1 MTSKFEQLIEFVIND
16 EEAKAKELFHD
27 IVVEKSREIYENL
40 MNEESDAEEDD
51 HAERAAKE
59 VEKDIEYDDKED
71 KKERADEDFGGDSSE
86 DLMKEVETDQ
96 MGESDDADAE
106 FDDEAEEAGEEETKD
121 MEHDHDE
128 GNETEH
134 DIEDRVVD
142 LEDKLDELMAEF
154 EALLGDEAGEEEHSD
169 TEFDMEPVDGEVG
182 GDAYVD
188 DDTSEFQD
196 MPMSENV
203 DLKAAPKPV
212 TTEPAGT
219 NTRSTTAFN
228 SGAAG
233 MAAKPVHNVANEAN
247 PDGTAA
253 YKAPTSYADKG
264 RGNLPGAGS
273 FKNVPGK
280 DNSKLA
286 PATKPTLTQAAGTN
300 SRTPF
305 PKG

>member
-71 KKERADEDFGGDSSE
+71 KKERADEDFGGDSAE
-86 DLMKEVETDQ
+86 NLMKEVEVDQ
-96 MGESDDADAE
+96 MGEDDESDAE

-121 MEHDHDE
+121 IEADHDAGE
-128 GNETEH
+128 GSV
-134 DIEDRVVD
+134 EDRVVD

-169 TEFDMEPVDGEVG
+169 AEFDMEPVDGEVG

-203 DLKAAPKPV
+203 SLAKVANPTHGDNGANSKSPVAA
-212 TTEPAGT
+212 
-219 NTRSTTAFN
+219 N

-233 MAAKPVHNVANEAN
+233 MAAKPVRNVANEPN

-264 RGNLPGAGS
+264 RGDLPGAGS

-286 PATKPTLTQAAGTN
+286 PAPKPTLAQAAGTN

>member
-169 TEFDMEPVDGEVG
+169 AEFDMEPVDGEVG